1 MAERSSSNVVSLR
14 SQEPASDG
22 TPVLDSAPLL
32 AGCRDRLANGLSTLF
47 AQHLGDANENLLGM
61 ADRATSMEQ
70 QQLYF
75 MALELLNKS
84 NQRLLQGFRDT
95 YVKAFDQAIGRLRGE
110 RSDSGSTLRL
120 PTELSLVDTED
131 FERDL
136 AIGKLSARATFNCS
150 QQLTALDRRL
160 AALLR
165 LSRIGQ
171 DDNPLYPRTLF
182 TAMLDTLDAM
192 GAGEQLGLVL
202 VHEFERQTAAE
213 LPGIYAEINRYLID
227 AGVLPKIPLA
237 GSQHAPRAQSLD
249 EGAGSHGQGGAGA
262 GARQGM
268 EGDGTRSH
276 EDVFAQLAQA
286 LQAGMAHQSRGAF
299 PTLAPS
305 LPMSPGWNMTAAGPG
320 AVGLIQA
327 LDQVQRG
334 QIHPGPLSGLGQA
347 QLDPRGLDVL
357 RQIRATPIVNSSHPV
372 DAMTIDIVSML
383 FGAIFN
389 DPDLSPSMRAELAR
403 LQIPVLKVALLD
415 KAFFSDRRHPARR
428 LLDLIAS
435 SGIGRSEMDE
445 PRLIDKIRAIVD
457 AIVDGFDADIGVF
470 AAQTQ
475 KLEEFL
481 KDEEAR
487 AQSKAA
493 RVLGDIAQRDRQVVA
508 GGHVESELKSR
519 LAHPEL
525 PSLIADFLDQH
536 WRRVLVERF
545 VRVGEDS
552 DPWREALGVMDD
564 LIWSVQPKDNAEERE
579 RLLARLPELI
589 PRLRAGLAQLDPAQD
604 QEPFFSALLR
614 LHMAVLN
621 RAAPPA
627 EASPAPTSEPAT
639 PLTEPGTEAPEAS
652 AAPAAATTATP
663 SATRESEPPEAPE
676 EDDDRYSRLAQALDV
691 GAWIEFQSFR
701 GTRKTLRLSWV
712 SQYRGVYLF
721 TNRQGDNALT
731 LAATSLASHLRNGT
745 ARLLSQDPLTERAVS
760 QVLEQV
766 GGDLGKTT

>member
-14 SQEPASDG
+14 SQEPASEA
-22 TPVLDSAPLL
+22 TPALDSAPLL

-84 NQRLLQGFRDT
+84 NQRLLQGFRDS

-110 RSDSGSTLRL
+110 RSDSGATLRL

-160 AALLR
+160 TALLR

-202 VHEFERQTAAE
+202 VHEFERQTASE
-213 LPGIYAEINRYLID
+213 LPGIYAELNRYLID

-237 GSQHAPRAQSLD
+237 GSQQAPRAQSLD
-249 EGAGSHGQGGAGA
+249 EGAGSHGRASAGSGAH
-262 GARQGM
+262 QGM
-268 EGDGTRSH
+268 EGGGARSH

-286 LQAGMAHQSRGAF
+286 LQAGMAHQAQARGDF
-299 PTLAPS
+299 PILTPS
-305 LPMSPGWNMTAAGPG
+305 LPTLSQPGSAGTG
-320 AVGLIQA
+320 ASVSGLIQA
-327 LDQVQRG
+327 LDQVQRS
-334 QIHPGPLSGLGQA
+334 QRHQGPLSGLGQA
-347 QLDPRGLDVL
+347 QFDPHSLDVL

-389 DPDLSPSMRAELAR
+389 DPDLSAAMRAELAR
-403 LQIPVLKVALLD
+403 LQIPVVKVALLD

-445 PRLIDKIRAIVD
+445 PRLIDKIR
-457 AIVDGFDADIGVF
+457 
-470 AAQTQ
+470 
-475 KLEEFL
+475 
-481 KDEEAR
+481 
-487 AQSKAA
+487 
-493 RVLGDIAQRDRQVVA
+493 
-508 GGHVESELKSR
+508 
-519 LAHPEL
+519 
-525 PSLIADFLDQH
+525 
-536 WRRVLVERF
+536 
-545 VRVGEDS
+545 
-552 DPWREALGVMDD
+552 
-564 LIWSVQPKDNAEERE
+564 
-579 RLLARLPELI
+579 
-589 PRLRAGLAQLDPAQD
+589 
-604 QEPFFSALLR
+604 
-614 LHMAVLN
+614 
-621 RAAPPA
+621 
-627 EASPAPTSEPAT
+627 
-639 PLTEPGTEAPEAS
+639 
-652 AAPAAATTATP
+652 
-663 SATRESEPPEAPE
+663 
-676 EDDDRYSRLAQALDV
+676 
-691 GAWIEFQSFR
+691 
-701 GTRKTLRLSWV
+701 
-712 SQYRGVYLF
+712 
-721 TNRQGDNALT
+721 
-731 LAATSLASHLRNGT
+731 
-745 ARLLSQDPLTERAVS
+745 
-760 QVLEQV
+760 
-766 GGDLGKTT
+766 